1 MAENVT
7 PLRPTAA
14 DGPRAHRAAPEA
26 AREPLWRHMLGDR
39 LREARHERGETLG
52 QTADRAGV
60 SPQYLSEIE
69 RGVKEPSSEV
79 IAAVGR
85 ALELTLL
92 DLTVAVARDLH
103 TDRARRR
110 STSAVVLS
118 LAA

>member
-7 PLRPTAA
+7 PIRPLTDEDSPAQPA
-14 DGPRAHRAAPEA
+14 VPP
-26 AREPLWRHMLGDR
+26 AREPLWRHMVGDR
-39 LREARHERGETLG
+39 LRQVRHERGETLG

-85 ALELTLL
+85 ALGLTLL

-103 TDRARRR
+103 TERARRH
-110 STSAVVLS
+110 SSSAVVLS